1 MENLHIVDSY
11 KISKWNMLK
20 ILKNR
25 DCVLER
31 SNFSLLL
38 EWASHNLL
46 YDLHIARERTKDV
59 DLEYPQ
65 KWYYKVA
72 YFIIGLLAL
81 IVIK

>member
-1 MENLHIVDSY
+1 
-11 KISKWNMLK
+11 MLK

-65 KWYYKVA
+65 K
-72 YFIIGLLAL
+72 
-81 IVIK
+81 